1 MKITTTTPKNY
12 TELCYIESGEIFS
25 PTNSQH
31 IYMKLYNETCD
42 DCWNE
47 CESRLFDFY
56 ENPQNHEIVDIIRET
71 RPCVDMVTGEIVFF
85 HEDLRVVKVNYE
97 FIIKGE

>member
-1 MKITTTTPKNY
+1 MKITTKDHKNY
-12 TELCYIESGEIFS
+12 TELFHIESGEVFR
-25 PTNSQH
+25 PVNSQNV
-31 IYMKLYNETCD
+31 YMKLYNETCD

-56 ENPQNHEIVDIIRET
+56 ENPQDREINDIVRDT

-85 HEDLRVVKVNYE
+85 HQDLRVVKLNYTME
-97 FIIKGE
+97 IEGQ